1 MPTGKVPPKI
11 LEELVFTRIG
21 VVDPAVII
29 GPRYGEDASII
40 DIGERVLVIHTDPIT
55 GAIENIGWLSVHI
68 ACNDIAVR
76 GAKPRWLLPV
86 LLLPEE
92 SDFKTLDIITNQI
105 DTAAKEVEAMIVGGH
120 SEFTPGIKYPLV
132 IMTAAGLAPKNRYV
146 TSSGVRPGD
155 IVLMTKAAAI
165 EGTAII
171 AHDFE
176 HLLLDKGISKEV
188 IEKAKRFIREISV
201 IKEALALAEL
211 GVSAMHDPT
220 EGGILGGLAELAY
233 ASNVLIEVFEDRI
246 PIREETKVLTK
257 ALGVNPFKLI
267 SSGSLVATI
276 PRDKTKEIER
286 RLEDLNIEFNII
298 GKVKTGKGLIIRKP
312 DGSKEHIGPWVEEEL
327 YKLVTKLRGA

>member
-21 VVDPAVII
+21 VIDPAVII
-29 GPRYGEDASII
+29 GPKYGEDASII
-40 DIGERVLVIHTDPIT
+40 DMGEKVLVIHTDPIT

-105 DTAAKEVEAMIVGGH
+105 DRAAKEVEAMVVGGH

-132 IMTAAGLAPKNRYV
+132 IMTAVGLAPKSRYI
-146 TSSGVRPGD
+146 TSSGARPGD
-155 IVLMTKAAAI
+155 LVLMTKAAAI

-176 HLLLDKGISKEV
+176 YILSDKGIPKDV
-188 IEKAKRFIREISV
+188 IEKAKTFLWEISV
-201 IKEALALAEL
+201 VKEALALAKV
-211 GVSAMHDPT
+211 GASAMHDPT

-233 ASNVLIEVFEDRI
+233 ASNVLIEVFEDKI
-246 PIREETKVLTK
+246 SIREETKILTK
-257 ALGVNPFKLI
+257 ALGVNPLKLI
-267 SSGSLVATI
+267 SSGSLIATI
-276 PRDKTKEIER
+276 PRDRIREAKEV
-286 RLEDLNIEFNII
+286 LENLNIEFNII
-298 GKVKTGKGLIIRKP
+298 GKVKSGKGLIIKKL
-312 DGSKEHIGPWVEEEL
+312 DGSIEHIGPWVEEEL
-327 YKLVTKLRGA
+327 YKLIIKLRGV